1 MDDLNK
7 AKSQFYF
14 FMNTDYFLQIKVSET
29 MIGDRRRVTLAYI
42 YRAAGVVG
50 VEGKVC
56 FCVMLYEEMISNV
69 LINTLLFMCLS
80 AYLNP

>member
-1 MDDLNK
+1 
-7 AKSQFYF
+7 
-14 FMNTDYFLQIKVSET
+14 